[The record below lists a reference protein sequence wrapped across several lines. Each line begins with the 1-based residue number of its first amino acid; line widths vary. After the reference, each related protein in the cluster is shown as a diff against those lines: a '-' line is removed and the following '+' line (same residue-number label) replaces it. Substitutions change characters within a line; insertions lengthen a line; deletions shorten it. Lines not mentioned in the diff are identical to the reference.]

1 MKIDSPSSITS
12 REASIR
18 LEWISTRILPGVAVL
33 LLSIPLCQWAD
44 SILPDDIVPVYVIYM
59 MSVTVL
65 WSTYMAVQYAFVG
78 IALTWKNK
86 THACTNQT
94 ATNEST
100 AQKPVFLLEAMPII
114 NESENIDTI
123 CKVET
128 IEEISEAEVVEDVCV
143 AETEEL
149 TKENHASSTYQ
160 QGIDDFYQSQAESQ
174 KKKLDTIHEY
184 LLYIM
189 SPFVYEEDM
198 DEFCTDL
205 LRFAMNHNY
214 RPEVEWKRYKTKL
227 SSFDVRH
234 MVWSIATRLGL
245 GKGKVYSNDDC
256 ACYIER
262 RFASL
267 CVTASGEQE
276 PDCHIQQ
283 RPDSLRLPW
292 ERRTAVSYSFATG
305 WRERLK
311 LISLTNPA
319 SKHKHH
325 ITGHIRYKTLV
336 WLYCVYTFLV
346 INLTQNTAKIST
358 VIHYTYVFDV
368 IKIHFKNL
376 F

>member
-78 IALTWKNK
+78 IAQTRKAKDKVSIDNSN
-86 THACTNQT
+86 THEEDGQT
-94 ATNEST
+94 
-100 AQKPVFLLEAMPII
+100 PVFLLEAMPIVAESNV
-114 NESENIDTI
+114 NESVCD
-123 CKVET
+123 
-128 IEEISEAEVVEDVCV
+128 AEVVEEIAEKTTITDSKVISEEVNPVNEPCTV
-143 AETEEL
+143 ATAP
-149 TKENHASSTYQ
+149 ASSTYQ

-198 DEFCTDL
+198 DDFCTDL
-205 LRFAMNHNY
+205 LRFAMDHNY
-214 RPEVEWKRYKTKL
+214 RPEVEWRRFKTKL

-234 MVWSIATRLGL
+234 LVWSIAIRLGL

-267 CVTASGEQE
+267 CVTASGE
-276 PDCHIQQ
+276 PLSH
-283 RPDSLRLPW
+283 STLR
-292 ERRTAVSYSFATG
+292 
-305 WRERLK
+305 
-311 LISLTNPA
+311 
-319 SKHKHH
+319 
-325 ITGHIRYKTLV
+325 
-336 WLYCVYTFLV
+336 
-346 INLTQNTAKIST
+346 NLTVTSNSDQ
-358 VIHYTYVFDV
+358 IHCDIQGEDGLLFHIPSQLG
-368 IKIHFKNL
+368 IK
-376 F
+376 

>member
-78 IALTWKNK
+78 IA
-86 THACTNQT
+86 QT
-94 ATNEST
+94 RKAKDKVSIDNSNSHEEDGQT
-100 AQKPVFLLEAMPII
+100 PVFLLEAMPIVAESNV
-114 NESENIDTI
+114 NESVCDAEM
-123 CKVET
+123 V
-128 IEEISEAEVVEDVCV
+128 EEIAEKTTVTDSKVISEEANPDKEPSTVSV
-143 AETEEL
+143 AP
-149 TKENHASSTYQ
+149 ASSTYQ

-205 LRFAMNHNY
+205 LRFAMDHNY

-234 MVWSIATRLGL
+234 LVWSIAIRLGL

-267 CVTASGEQE
+267 CVTASGE
-276 PDCHIQQ
+276 PLSH
-283 RPDSLRLPW
+283 STLR
-292 ERRTAVSYSFATG
+292 
-305 WRERLK
+305 
-311 LISLTNPA
+311 
-319 SKHKHH
+319 
-325 ITGHIRYKTLV
+325 
-336 WLYCVYTFLV
+336 
-346 INLTQNTAKIST
+346 NLTVTSNSDQ
-358 VIHYTYVFDV
+358 IHCD
-368 IKIHFKNL
+368 IQGEDGLL
-376 F
+376 FHIPSQLGVEKD

>member
-44 SILPDDIVPVYVIYM
+44 SNLPDGIVPVSIIYLMIVII
-59 MSVTVL
+59 L
-65 WSTYMAVQYAFVG
+65 WSMYMAVQYAFVG
-78 IALTWKNK
+78 IAQTWKNK
-86 THACTNQT
+86 THACNNQT

-100 AQKPVFLLEAMPII
+100 AQKPVFLLEAMPMVAESNV
-114 NESENIDTI
+114 NESVCD
-123 CKVET
+123 
-128 IEEISEAEVVEDVCV
+128 AEVVEEIAEKTTITDSKVISEEVNPVNEPCTV
-143 AETEEL
+143 ATAP
-149 TKENHASSTYQ
+149 ASSTYQ

-189 SPFVYEEDM
+189 SPFIYEEDM

-205 LRFAMNHNY
+205 LRFAMDHNY
-214 RPEVEWKRYKTKL
+214 RPEVESKRYKTKL

-234 MVWSIATRLGL
+234 LVWSIAIRLGL

-267 CVTASGEQE
+267 CVTASGE
-276 PDCHIQQ
+276 PLSH
-283 RPDSLRLPW
+283 STLR
-292 ERRTAVSYSFATG
+292 
-305 WRERLK
+305 
-311 LISLTNPA
+311 
-319 SKHKHH
+319 
-325 ITGHIRYKTLV
+325 
-336 WLYCVYTFLV
+336 
-346 INLTQNTAKIST
+346 NLTVTSNSDQ
-358 VIHYTYVFDV
+358 IHCD
-368 IKIHFKNL
+368 IQGADGLL
-376 F
+376 FHIPSQLGIEKD

>member
-44 SILPDDIVPVYVIYM
+44 SNLPDGIVPVSIIYLMIVII
-59 MSVTVL
+59 L

-78 IALTWKNK
+78 IAQTRKNK
-86 THACTNQT
+86 THSCNNQT

-100 AQKPVFLLEAMPII
+100 AQKPVFLLEAMPMVAESNV
-114 NESENIDTI
+114 NESVCD
-123 CKVET
+123 
-128 IEEISEAEVVEDVCV
+128 AEVVEEIVEKTTVTDSKVISE
-143 AETEEL
+143 ETNPGNEPS
-149 TKENHASSTYQ
+149 TVSAASASSTYQ

-205 LRFAMNHNY
+205 LRFAMDHNY
-214 RPEVEWKRYKTKL
+214 RPEVEWKRFKTKL

-234 MVWSIATRLGL
+234 LVWSIAIRLGL

-267 CVTASGEQE
+267 CVTASGE
-276 PDCHIQQ
+276 PLSH
-283 RPDSLRLPW
+283 STLR
-292 ERRTAVSYSFATG
+292 
-305 WRERLK
+305 
-311 LISLTNPA
+311 
-319 SKHKHH
+319 
-325 ITGHIRYKTLV
+325 
-336 WLYCVYTFLV
+336 
-346 INLTQNTAKIST
+346 NLTVTSNSDQ
-358 VIHYTYVFDV
+358 IHCD
-368 IKIHFKNL
+368 IQGEDGLL
-376 F
+376 FHIPSQLGVEKDRR

>member
-44 SILPDDIVPVYVIYM
+44 SNLPDGIVPVSIIYLMIVII
-59 MSVTVL
+59 L
-65 WSTYMAVQYAFVG
+65 WSIYMAVQYAFVG
-78 IALTWKNK
+78 IAQTRK
-86 THACTNQT
+86 TKDKASINNNNSHEEDVQA
-94 ATNEST
+94 
-100 AQKPVFLLEAMPII
+100 PVFLLEAMPII

-123 CKVET
+123 CEVET
-128 IEEISEAEVVEDVCV
+128 SEEINETEIVEDVC
-143 AETEEL
+143 AEDTEVL
-149 TKENHASSTYQ
+149 AKDNHASATYQ

-205 LRFAMNHNY
+205 LRFAMDHNY

-234 MVWSIATRLGL
+234 LVWSIAARLGL

-256 ACYIER
+256 ACYIEH

-267 CVTASGEQE
+267 CVTASGE
-276 PDCHIQQ
+276 PLSHNT
-283 RPDSLRLPW
+283 LR
-292 ERRTAVSYSFATG
+292 
-305 WRERLK
+305 
-311 LISLTNPA
+311 
-319 SKHKHH
+319 
-325 ITGHIRYKTLV
+325 
-336 WLYCVYTFLV
+336 
-346 INLTQNTAKIST
+346 NLTVTSNSDQ
-358 VIHYTYVFDV
+358 IHCDIQGEDGLLFHIPSQLG
-368 IKIHFKNL
+368 IK
-376 F
+376 

>member
-44 SILPDDIVPVYVIYM
+44 SNLPDGIIPVSIIYLMIVII
-59 MSVTVL
+59 L
-65 WSTYMAVQYAFVG
+65 WSMYMAVQYAFVG
-78 IALTWKNK
+78 MV
-86 THACTNQT
+86 QT
-94 ATNEST
+94 RKAKDKVTMENSNPHEEEGQ
-100 AQKPVFLLEAMPII
+100 APVFLLEAMPIAA
-114 NESENIDTI
+114 ESNGTESVCN
-123 CKVET
+123 
-128 IEEISEAEVVEDVCV
+128 AEVVEEIAEKTTV
-143 AETEEL
+143 ADSKVIAEEANPD
-149 TKENHASSTYQ
+149 KEPSTVSAASASSTYQ
-160 QGIDDFYQSQAESQ
+160 QGIDDFYQIQAESQ

-205 LRFAMNHNY
+205 LRFATDHNY

-234 MVWSIATRLGL
+234 LVWSIAIRLGL

-267 CVTASGEQE
+267 CVTASGE
-276 PDCHIQQ
+276 PLSH
-283 RPDSLRLPW
+283 STLR
-292 ERRTAVSYSFATG
+292 
-305 WRERLK
+305 
-311 LISLTNPA
+311 
-319 SKHKHH
+319 
-325 ITGHIRYKTLV
+325 
-336 WLYCVYTFLV
+336 
-346 INLTQNTAKIST
+346 NLTVTSNSDQINCDIQGA
-358 VIHYTYVFDV
+358 DGL
-368 IKIHFKNL
+368 L
-376 F
+376 FHIPSQLGIEKD

>member
-78 IALTWKNK
+78 IA
-86 THACTNQT
+86 QT
-94 ATNEST
+94 RKAKDKVSIDTSNSHEEDGQT
-100 AQKPVFLLEAMPII
+100 PVFLLEAMPIVAESNV
-114 NESENIDTI
+114 NESI
-123 CKVET
+123 CD
-128 IEEISEAEVVEDVCV
+128 AEVVEEI
-143 AETEEL
+143 AEKTTATDSKVISEEANPD
-149 TKENHASSTYQ
+149 KEPSIVSVDPASSTYQ

-189 SPFVYEEDM
+189 SPFIYEEDM

-205 LRFAMNHNY
+205 LRFAMDHNY

-267 CVTASGEQE
+267 CVTASGE
-276 PDCHIQQ
+276 PLSHNT
-283 RPDSLRLPW
+283 LR
-292 ERRTAVSYSFATG
+292 
-305 WRERLK
+305 
-311 LISLTNPA
+311 
-319 SKHKHH
+319 
-325 ITGHIRYKTLV
+325 
-336 WLYCVYTFLV
+336 
-346 INLTQNTAKIST
+346 NLTVTSNSDQ
-358 VIHYTYVFDV
+358 IHCDYPGKDGL
-368 IKIHFKNL
+368 L
-376 F
+376 FHIPLQLGGEKG

>member
-44 SILPDDIVPVYVIYM
+44 SNLPDDIIPVSIIYLMIVI
-59 MSVTVL
+59 VL
-65 WSTYMAVQYAFVG
+65 WSMYMAVQYAFVG
-78 IALTWKNK
+78 IA
-86 THACTNQT
+86 QT
-94 ATNEST
+94 RKAKDKVTMENSNPHVAESNVNES
-100 AQKPVFLLEAMPII
+100 VC
-114 NESENIDTI
+114 N
-123 CKVET
+123 
-128 IEEISEAEVVEDVCV
+128 AEVVEEIAEKTIATDSKVILEEANPDNEPSTV
-143 AETEEL
+143 ATAS
-149 TKENHASSTYQ
+149 ASSTYQ

-205 LRFAMNHNY
+205 LRFAMDHNY

-234 MVWSIATRLGL
+234 LVWSIAIRLGL

-267 CVTASGEQE
+267 CVTASGD
-276 PDCHIQQ
+276 PLSH
-283 RPDSLRLPW
+283 STLR
-292 ERRTAVSYSFATG
+292 
-305 WRERLK
+305 
-311 LISLTNPA
+311 
-319 SKHKHH
+319 
-325 ITGHIRYKTLV
+325 
-336 WLYCVYTFLV
+336 
-346 INLTQNTAKIST
+346 NLTVTSNSDQ
-358 VIHYTYVFDV
+358 IHCDIQGADGLLFHIPSQLGVE
-368 IKIHFKNL
+368 KN
-376 F
+376 

>member
-12 REASIR
+12 REASIQ

-44 SILPDDIVPVYVIYM
+44 SNLPDGIVPVSIIYLMIVII
-59 MSVTVL
+59 L
-65 WSTYMAVQYAFVG
+65 WSMYMAVQYAFVG
-78 IALTWKNK
+78 ITQTRK
-86 THACTNQT
+86 TKDKVSIDNNNPHEEDGQT
-94 ATNEST
+94 
-100 AQKPVFLLEAMPII
+100 PVFLLEAMPIVT
-114 NESENIDTI
+114 ESNWTESVCD
-123 CKVET
+123 
-128 IEEISEAEVVEDVCV
+128 AEVVEEI
-143 AETEEL
+143 AENTTVTDSKVIPEEANP
-149 TKENHASSTYQ
+149 ENGPSSVSSVPASSTYQ

-205 LRFAMNHNY
+205 LRFAMDHNY

-234 MVWSIATRLGL
+234 LVWNIAIRLGL

-267 CVTASGEQE
+267 CVTANGDPLS
-276 PDCHIQQ
+276 H
-283 RPDSLRLPW
+283 STLR
-292 ERRTAVSYSFATG
+292 
-305 WRERLK
+305 
-311 LISLTNPA
+311 
-319 SKHKHH
+319 
-325 ITGHIRYKTLV
+325 
-336 WLYCVYTFLV
+336 
-346 INLTQNTAKIST
+346 NLTVTSNSDQIHCDISGA
-358 VIHYTYVFDV
+358 DGL
-368 IKIHFKNL
+368 L
-376 F
+376 FHIPSQLGSSC

>member
-65 WSTYMAVQYAFVG
+65 WSMYMAVQYAFVG
-78 IALTWKNK
+78 IA
-86 THACTNQT
+86 QT
-94 ATNEST
+94 RKAKDKVSIDNSNSHEEDGQT
-100 AQKPVFLLEAMPII
+100 PVFLLEAMPIVAESNV
-114 NESENIDTI
+114 NESVCD
-123 CKVET
+123 
-128 IEEISEAEVVEDVCV
+128 AEVVEEIAEKTTITDSKVISEEVNPVNEPSTV
-143 AETEEL
+143 ATAP
-149 TKENHASSTYQ
+149 ASSTYQ

-174 KKKLDTIHEY
+174 KRKLDTIHEY

-205 LRFAMNHNY
+205 LRFAMDHNY

-234 MVWSIATRLGL
+234 LVWNIAIRLGL

-267 CVTASGEQE
+267 CVTASGE
-276 PDCHIQQ
+276 PLSH
-283 RPDSLRLPW
+283 STLR
-292 ERRTAVSYSFATG
+292 
-305 WRERLK
+305 
-311 LISLTNPA
+311 
-319 SKHKHH
+319 
-325 ITGHIRYKTLV
+325 
-336 WLYCVYTFLV
+336 
-346 INLTQNTAKIST
+346 NLTVTSNSDQ
-358 VIHYTYVFDV
+358 IHCD
-368 IKIHFKNL
+368 IQGADGLL
-376 F
+376 FHIPSQLGVEKD

>member
-1 MKIDSPSSITS
+1 MKIDSPSSISS

-44 SILPDDIVPVYVIYM
+44 SNLPDGIVPVSIIYLMIVII
-59 MSVTVL
+59 L

-78 IALTWKNK
+78 IA
-86 THACTNQT
+86 QT
-94 ATNEST
+94 RKAKDKVTMENSNPHEEDGQ
-100 AQKPVFLLEAMPII
+100 APVFLLEAMPIVAESNV
-114 NESENIDTI
+114 NESI
-123 CKVET
+123 CD
-128 IEEISEAEVVEDVCV
+128 AEVVEEIAEKTIATDSKVISEEANPDNEPSTVSV
-143 AETEEL
+143 AP
-149 TKENHASSTYQ
+149 ASSTYQ
-160 QGIDDFYQSQAESQ
+160 QGIDDFYQSQAASQ

-205 LRFAMNHNY
+205 LRFAMDHNY

-234 MVWSIATRLGL
+234 LVWSIAIRLGL

-267 CVTASGEQE
+267 CVTASGE
-276 PDCHIQQ
+276 PLSH
-283 RPDSLRLPW
+283 STLR
-292 ERRTAVSYSFATG
+292 
-305 WRERLK
+305 
-311 LISLTNPA
+311 
-319 SKHKHH
+319 
-325 ITGHIRYKTLV
+325 
-336 WLYCVYTFLV
+336 
-346 INLTQNTAKIST
+346 NLTVTSNSDQ
-358 VIHYTYVFDV
+358 IHCDIQGADGLSFHIPSQLGVE
-368 IKIHFKNL
+368 KG
-376 F
+376 

>member
-1 MKIDSPSSITS
+1 MKIDSPSSITP
-12 REASIR
+12 REVSIR

-33 LLSIPLCQWAD
+33 LLSVPLCQWVD
-44 SILPDDIVPVYVIYM
+44 SILPDDIVPVGVIYM

-65 WSTYMAVQYAFVG
+65 WSMYMAVQYAFVG
-78 IALTWKNK
+78 ITQTWKTK
-86 THACTNQT
+86 THACNNQT

-100 AQKPVFLLEAMPII
+100 VQKPVFLLEAMPVI

-123 CKVET
+123 CEAET
-128 IEEISEAEVVEDVCV
+128 AEEISEPEVPEEVCVVE
-143 AETEEL
+143 AGEL
-149 TKENHASSTYQ
+149 PKENHASITYQ

-205 LRFAMNHNY
+205 LRFSMDHNY
-214 RPEVEWKRYKTKL
+214 RPEVEWKRFKTKL

-234 MVWSIATRLGL
+234 LVWSIAIRLGL

-267 CVTASGEQE
+267 CVTASGE
-276 PDCHIQQ
+276 PLSH
-283 RPDSLRLPW
+283 STLR
-292 ERRTAVSYSFATG
+292 
-305 WRERLK
+305 
-311 LISLTNPA
+311 
-319 SKHKHH
+319 
-325 ITGHIRYKTLV
+325 
-336 WLYCVYTFLV
+336 
-346 INLTQNTAKIST
+346 NLTVTSNSDQ
-358 VIHYTYVFDV
+358 IHCD
-368 IKIHFKNL
+368 IQGADGLL
-376 F
+376 FHIPSQLGVEKDGR

>member
-12 REASIR
+12 REASVR

-44 SILPDDIVPVYVIYM
+44 SNLPDDIVPVSIIYLMIVI
-59 MSVTVL
+59 VL
-65 WSTYMAVQYAFVG
+65 WSMYMAVQYAFVG

-86 THACTNQT
+86 THACNNQT
-94 ATNEST
+94 ATDEST
-100 AQKPVFLLEAMPII
+100 AQKPVSLLEAMPVVAASNV
-114 NESENIDTI
+114 NESVCDAEM
-123 CKVET
+123 V
-128 IEEISEAEVVEDVCV
+128 EEIAEKTTITDTKVI
-143 AETEEL
+143 AEETNPGNEPS
-149 TKENHASSTYQ
+149 TVSAASASSTYQ

-205 LRFAMNHNY
+205 LRFAMDHNY
-214 RPEVEWKRYKTKL
+214 RPEVEWKRFKTKL

-234 MVWSIATRLGL
+234 LVWSIAIRLGL

-267 CVTASGEQE
+267 CVTASGE
-276 PDCHIQQ
+276 PLSH
-283 RPDSLRLPW
+283 STLR
-292 ERRTAVSYSFATG
+292 
-305 WRERLK
+305 
-311 LISLTNPA
+311 
-319 SKHKHH
+319 
-325 ITGHIRYKTLV
+325 
-336 WLYCVYTFLV
+336 
-346 INLTQNTAKIST
+346 NLTVTSNSDQ
-358 VIHYTYVFDV
+358 IHCD
-368 IKIHFKNL
+368 IQGADGLL
-376 F
+376 FHIPSQLGLEKD

>member
-1 MKIDSPSSITS
+1 MKIDSPSSITP

-44 SILPDDIVPVYVIYM
+44 SILPDDIVPVSVIYI

-65 WSTYMAVQYAFVG
+65 WSAYMAMQYAFVG
-78 IALTWKNK
+78 MSQTRKDK
-86 THACTNQT
+86 THACNNQT
-94 ATNEST
+94 AKNEST
-100 AQKPVFLLEAMPII
+100 AQKPVFLLEAIPII

-123 CKVET
+123 CEVET
-128 IEEISEAEVVEDVCV
+128 AEEINETEVVEEVC
-143 AETEEL
+143 AEDTEVL
-149 TKENHASSTYQ
+149 PKESHASATYQ

-205 LRFAMNHNY
+205 LRFAMDHNY
-214 RPEVEWKRYKTKL
+214 RPEVEWKIYKTKL

-234 MVWSIATRLGL
+234 LVWSIAIRLGL

-267 CVTASGEQE
+267 CVTASGE
-276 PDCHIQQ
+276 PLSH
-283 RPDSLRLPW
+283 STLR
-292 ERRTAVSYSFATG
+292 
-305 WRERLK
+305 
-311 LISLTNPA
+311 
-319 SKHKHH
+319 
-325 ITGHIRYKTLV
+325 
-336 WLYCVYTFLV
+336 
-346 INLTQNTAKIST
+346 NLTVTSNSDQ
-358 VIHYTYVFDV
+358 IHCD
-368 IKIHFKNL
+368 IQGEDGLL
-376 F
+376 FHIPSQLGVEKDRR

>member
-44 SILPDDIVPVYVIYM
+44 SNLPDGIIPVSIIYLMIVII
-59 MSVTVL
+59 L
-65 WSTYMAVQYAFVG
+65 WSMYMAIQYAIAG
-78 IALTWKNK
+78 IAQAWKNK
-86 THACTNQT
+86 THACNNQT

-100 AQKPVFLLEAMPII
+100 AQKPVSESNV
-114 NESENIDTI
+114 NESVCD
-123 CKVET
+123 
-128 IEEISEAEVVEDVCV
+128 AEVVEEIAEKTTITDSKVISEEVNPVNEPCTV
-143 AETEEL
+143 ATAP
-149 TKENHASSTYQ
+149 ASSTYQ

-189 SPFVYEEDM
+189 SPFIYEEDM

-205 LRFAMNHNY
+205 LRFAMDHNY
-214 RPEVEWKRYKTKL
+214 RPEVEWKKFKTKL

-234 MVWSIATRLGL
+234 LVWSIAIRLGL

-267 CVTASGEQE
+267 CVTASGE
-276 PDCHIQQ
+276 PLSH
-283 RPDSLRLPW
+283 STLR
-292 ERRTAVSYSFATG
+292 
-305 WRERLK
+305 
-311 LISLTNPA
+311 
-319 SKHKHH
+319 
-325 ITGHIRYKTLV
+325 
-336 WLYCVYTFLV
+336 
-346 INLTQNTAKIST
+346 NLTVTSNSDQ
-358 VIHYTYVFDV
+358 IHCD
-368 IKIHFKNL
+368 IQGADGLL
-376 F
+376 FHIPSQLGIEKD

>member
-44 SILPDDIVPVYVIYM
+44 SNLPDDIVPVGIIYM
-59 MSVTVL
+59 MSVIVL
-65 WSTYMAVQYAFVG
+65 WSMYMAVQYAFVG
-78 IALTWKNK
+78 IAQTWKTK
-86 THACTNQT
+86 THACNNQT
-94 ATNEST
+94 ATDEST
-100 AQKPVFLLEAMPII
+100 AQKPVSLLEAMPVVAASNV
-114 NESENIDTI
+114 NESVCDAEM
-123 CKVET
+123 V
-128 IEEISEAEVVEDVCV
+128 EEIAEKTTVTDSKVISEEANPD
-143 AETEEL
+143 
-149 TKENHASSTYQ
+149 KEPSTASTAPVSSTYQ

-205 LRFAMNHNY
+205 LRFAMDHNY

-234 MVWSIATRLGL
+234 LVWSIAIRLGL

-267 CVTASGEQE
+267 CVTGSGE
-276 PDCHIQQ
+276 PLSH
-283 RPDSLRLPW
+283 STLR
-292 ERRTAVSYSFATG
+292 
-305 WRERLK
+305 
-311 LISLTNPA
+311 
-319 SKHKHH
+319 
-325 ITGHIRYKTLV
+325 
-336 WLYCVYTFLV
+336 
-346 INLTQNTAKIST
+346 NLTVTSNSDQ
-358 VIHYTYVFDV
+358 IHCD
-368 IKIHFKNL
+368 IQGADGLL
-376 F
+376 FHIPSQLGLEKD